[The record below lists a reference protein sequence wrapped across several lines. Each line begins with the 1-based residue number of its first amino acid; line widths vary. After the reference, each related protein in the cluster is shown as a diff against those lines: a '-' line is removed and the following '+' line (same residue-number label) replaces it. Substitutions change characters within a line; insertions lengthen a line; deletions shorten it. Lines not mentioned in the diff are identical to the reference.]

1 MPDNLKLLTKDYFNR
16 HPVKE
21 YSAARL
27 EYSMLLMPEVMDV
40 VDEKLPEMREM
51 AAKRG
56 IDIPDTTEQM
66 KRVEEEEDTGK
77 LLRMLRQTHPP
88 VVRKAVREKL
98 LKREMEVLPEI
109 QRMILKAF
117 NDNTI
122 ENCVRFMTKCETDCT
137 EWIMRH
143 YDDVREPYAR
153 SISTRMCMVTIFTCP
168 STFGFQRGFLTL
180 AGMMTVPLCSAQ
192 AWKSLLTLG
201 LIQSLFSVTATLQLS
216 GVTV

>member
-1 MPDNLKLLTKDYFNR
+1 MSNNLKLLTRDYFNK

-77 LLRMLRQTHPP
+77 LLRMLRQTQPP

-143 YDDVREPYAR
+143 YDDVRDPYAR
-153 SISTRMCMVTIFTCP
+153 SMLCLVLGFRASTDVIP
-168 STFGFQRGFLTL
+168 FLVQQVD
-180 AGMMTVPLCSAQ
+180 AFERQFPD
-192 AWKSLLTLG
+192 KSFEQG
-201 LIQSLFSVTATLQLS
+201 PPDGSL
-216 GVTV
+216 

>member
-98 LKREMEVLPEI
+98 LKREIEVLPEI

-153 SISTRMCMVTIFTCP
+153 SMLCLVLGFRASTDVIP
-168 STFGFQRGFLTL
+168 FLVQQVDAFERQFPDKSFEQGPL
-180 AGMMTVPLCSAQ
+180 MALYEIRARFRTV
-192 AWKSLLTLG
+192 
-201 LIQSLFSVTATLQLS
+201 
-216 GVTV
+216 

>member
-16 HPVKE
+16 QPVKE

-40 VDEKLPEMREM
+40 VDEKLPGMRVM

-88 VVRKAVREKL
+88 VVRKVVREKL
-98 LKREMEVLPEI
+98 LKREREVLPEI

-153 SISTRMCMVTIFTCP
+153 SMLCLVLGFRASTDVIP
-168 STFGFQRGFLTL
+168 FLVQQVDAFERQFPDKSFEQGPL
-180 AGMMTVPLCSAQ
+180 MALYEIRARFRTV
-192 AWKSLLTLG
+192 
-201 LIQSLFSVTATLQLS
+201 
-216 GVTV
+216 

>member
-40 VDEKLPEMREM
+40 VDEKLPGMRVM
-51 AAKRG
+51 AAKQG
-56 IDIPDTTEQM
+56 IDIPDTTEQR

-88 VVRKAVREKL
+88 VVRKVVREKL
-98 LKREMEVLPEI
+98 LKREREVLPEI

-122 ENCVRFMTKCETDCT
+122 ENCVRFMTKCETDCS
-137 EWIMRH
+137 EWIMQH

-153 SISTRMCMVTIFTCP
+153 SMLCLVLGFRASTDVIP
-168 STFGFQRGFLTL
+168 FLVQQVDVFEKHFPDKSYEQGPL
-180 AGMMTVPLCSAQ
+180 MALYEIRARFRTV
-192 AWKSLLTLG
+192 
-201 LIQSLFSVTATLQLS
+201 
-216 GVTV
+216 

>member
-56 IDIPDTTEQM
+56 IDIPDTKEQM

-77 LLRMLRQTHPP
+77 LLRMLRQTQPP

-153 SISTRMCMVTIFTCP
+153 SMLCLVLGFRASTDVIP
-168 STFGFQRGFLTL
+168 FLVQQVD
-180 AGMMTVPLCSAQ
+180 AFERQFPDKSFEQGPLMALYEIR
-192 AWKSLLTLG
+192 AR
-201 LIQSLFSVTATLQLS
+201 FRTA
-216 GVTV
+216 

>member
-56 IDIPDTTEQM
+56 IDIPYTTEQM

-77 LLRMLRQTHPP
+77 LLRMLRQTQPP

-98 LKREMEVLPEI
+98 LKREMEALPEI

-153 SISTRMCMVTIFTCP
+153 SMLCLVLGFRASTDVIP
-168 STFGFQRGFLTL
+168 FLVQQVDAFERQFPDKSFEQGPL
-180 AGMMTVPLCSAQ
+180 MALYEIRARFRTV
-192 AWKSLLTLG
+192 
-201 LIQSLFSVTATLQLS
+201 
-216 GVTV
+216 

>member
-27 EYSMLLMPEVMDV
+27 EYSMLLIPEVMDV

-56 IDIPDTTEQM
+56 IDIPDTKEQM

-77 LLRMLRQTHPP
+77 LLRMLRQTQPP

-153 SISTRMCMVTIFTCP
+153 SMLCLVLGFRASTDVIP
-168 STFGFQRGFLTL
+168 FLVQQVDAFERQFPDKSFEQGPL
-180 AGMMTVPLCSAQ
+180 MALYEIRARFRTV
-192 AWKSLLTLG
+192 
-201 LIQSLFSVTATLQLS
+201 
-216 GVTV
+216 

>member
-1 MPDNLKLLTKDYFNR
+1 MSDNLKLLTKDYFNR

-40 VDEKLPEMREM
+40 VDEKLPEMHEM

-56 IDIPDTTEQM
+56 IDIPDTSELMAKVEQ
-66 KRVEEEEDTGK
+66 EEDTGK
-77 LLRMLRQTHPP
+77 LLRMLRQTQPP

-98 LKREMEVLPEI
+98 LNREEEVLPEI

-122 ENCVRFMTKCETDCT
+122 ENCVRFMTKCGTDCT
-137 EWIMRH
+137 EWIVQH

-153 SISTRMCMVTIFTCP
+153 SMLCLVL
-168 STFGFQRGFLTL
+168 GFRANTDVIPFL
-180 AGMMTVPLCSAQ
+180 MQQVNSFEKHFPD
-192 AWKSLLTLG
+192 
-201 LIQSLFSVTATLQLS
+201 
-216 GVTV
+216 

>member
-56 IDIPDTTEQM
+56 IDIPDTTEQR

-77 LLRMLRQTHPP
+77 LLRMLRQTQPP

-109 QRMILKAF
+109 HLMILKAF

-143 YDDVREPYAR
+143 YDDVRDPYAR
-153 SISTRMCMVTIFTCP
+153 SMLCLVLGFRASTDVIP
-168 STFGFQRGFLTL
+168 FLVQQVDAFERQFPDKSFEQGPL
-180 AGMMTVPLCSAQ
+180 MALYEIRARFRTV
-192 AWKSLLTLG
+192 
-201 LIQSLFSVTATLQLS
+201 
-216 GVTV
+216 

>member
-40 VDEKLPEMREM
+40 VDEKLPGMRVM
-51 AAKRG
+51 AAKQG
-56 IDIPDTTEQM
+56 IDIPDTTEQR

-88 VVRKAVREKL
+88 VVRKVVREKL
-98 LKREMEVLPEI
+98 LKREREVLPEI

-122 ENCVRFMTKCETDCT
+122 ENCVRFMTKCETDCS
-137 EWIMRH
+137 EWIMQH

-153 SISTRMCMVTIFTCP
+153 SMLCLVLGFRASTDVIP
-168 STFGFQRGFLTL
+168 FLVQQVDVFEKHFPDKSCEH
-180 AGMMTVPLCSAQ
+180 VPLMALYERR
-192 AWKSLLTLG
+192 AR
-201 LIQSLFSVTATLQLS
+201 FR
-216 GVTV
+216 TV

>member
-51 AAKRG
+51 AAKQG

-153 SISTRMCMVTIFTCP
+153 SMLCLVLGFRASTDVIPFLVQQVDV
-168 STFGFQRGFLTL
+168 FGKQFPDKSYEQGPLMALYEIRARFR
-180 AGMMTVPLCSAQ
+180 TV
-192 AWKSLLTLG
+192 
-201 LIQSLFSVTATLQLS
+201 
-216 GVTV
+216 

>member
-40 VDEKLPEMREM
+40 VDAKLPEMREM

-77 LLRMLRQTHPP
+77 LLRMLRQTQPP

-153 SISTRMCMVTIFTCP
+153 SMLCLVLGFRASTDVIP
-168 STFGFQRGFLTL
+168 FLVQQVDAFERQFPDKSFEQGPL
-180 AGMMTVPLCSAQ
+180 MALYEIRARFRTV
-192 AWKSLLTLG
+192 
-201 LIQSLFSVTATLQLS
+201 
-216 GVTV
+216 

>member
-77 LLRMLRQTHPP
+77 LLRMLRQTQPP

-153 SISTRMCMVTIFTCP
+153 SMLCLVLGFRASTDVIP
-168 STFGFQRGFLTL
+168 FLVQQVD
-180 AGMMTVPLCSAQ
+180 AFERQFPDKSFEQGPLMALYEIR
-192 AWKSLLTLG
+192 AR
-201 LIQSLFSVTATLQLS
+201 FRPV
-216 GVTV
+216 

>member
-56 IDIPDTTEQM
+56 IDIPYTTEQM

-77 LLRMLRQTHPP
+77 LLRMLRQTQPP

-153 SISTRMCMVTIFTCP
+153 SMLCLVLGFRASTDVIP
-168 STFGFQRGFLTL
+168 FLVQQVD
-180 AGMMTVPLCSAQ
+180 AFERQFPDKSFEQGPLMALYEIR
-192 AWKSLLTLG
+192 ARFW
-201 LIQSLFSVTATLQLS
+201 TA
-216 GVTV
+216 

>member
-153 SISTRMCMVTIFTCP
+153 SMLCLVLGFRASTDVIP
-168 STFGFQRGFLTL
+168 FLVQQVDAFERQFPDKSFEQGPL
-180 AGMMTVPLCSAQ
+180 MALYEIRARFRTV
-192 AWKSLLTLG
+192 
-201 LIQSLFSVTATLQLS
+201 
-216 GVTV
+216 

>member
-40 VDEKLPEMREM
+40 VDKKLPEMREM

-153 SISTRMCMVTIFTCP
+153 SMLCLVLGFRASTDVIP
-168 STFGFQRGFLTL
+168 FLVQQVD
-180 AGMMTVPLCSAQ
+180 AFERQFPDKSFEQGPLMALYEIR
-192 AWKSLLTLG
+192 AR
-201 LIQSLFSVTATLQLS
+201 FRTA
-216 GVTV
+216 

>member
-1 MPDNLKLLTKDYFNR
+1 
-16 HPVKE
+16 
-21 YSAARL
+21 
-27 EYSMLLMPEVMDV
+27 MLLMPEVRDV

-66 KRVEEEEDTGK
+66 ARVEQEEDTGK
-77 LLRMLRQTHPP
+77 LLRMLRQTQPP

-122 ENCVRFMTKCETDCT
+122 ENCVRFMTKCGTDCT

-153 SISTRMCMVTIFTCP
+153 SMLCLVLGFRASTDVIP
-168 STFGFQRGFLTL
+168 FLVQQVDAFERQFPDKSFEQGPL
-180 AGMMTVPLCSAQ
+180 MALYEIRARFRTV
-192 AWKSLLTLG
+192 
-201 LIQSLFSVTATLQLS
+201 
-216 GVTV
+216 

>member
-1 MPDNLKLLTKDYFNR
+1 MDFQEYYFFSAEKGMVMPDNLKLLTKDYFNR

-51 AAKRG
+51 SAKRG

-109 QRMILKAF
+109 QRMILKAA
-117 NDNTI
+117 D
-122 ENCVRFMTKCETDCT
+122 
-137 EWIMRH
+137 
-143 YDDVREPYAR
+143 
-153 SISTRMCMVTIFTCP
+153 
-168 STFGFQRGFLTL
+168 
-180 AGMMTVPLCSAQ
+180 
-192 AWKSLLTLG
+192 
-201 LIQSLFSVTATLQLS
+201 
-216 GVTV
+216 

>member
-51 AAKRG
+51 SAKRG

-77 LLRMLRQTHPP
+77 LLRMLRQTQPP

-153 SISTRMCMVTIFTCP
+153 SMLCLVL
-168 STFGFQRGFLTL
+168 GFRADPDVIPFLVQQVD
-180 AGMMTVPLCSAQ
+180 AFERQFPDKSFEQGPLMALYEIR
-192 AWKSLLTLG
+192 AR
-201 LIQSLFSVTATLQLS
+201 FRTA
-216 GVTV
+216 

>member
-40 VDEKLPEMREM
+40 VDEKLPGMREM
-51 AAKRG
+51 AAKQG

-153 SISTRMCMVTIFTCP
+153 SMLCLVLGFRASTDVIP
-168 STFGFQRGFLTL
+168 FLVQQVDAFERQFPDKSFEQGPL
-180 AGMMTVPLCSAQ
+180 MALYEIRARFRTV
-192 AWKSLLTLG
+192 
-201 LIQSLFSVTATLQLS
+201 
-216 GVTV
+216 

>member
-16 HPVKE
+16 QPVKE

-77 LLRMLRQTHPP
+77 LLRMLRQTQPP

-153 SISTRMCMVTIFTCP
+153 SMLCLVLGFRASTDVIP
-168 STFGFQRGFLTL
+168 FLVQQVDAFERQFPDKSFEQGPL
-180 AGMMTVPLCSAQ
+180 MALYEIRARFRTV
-192 AWKSLLTLG
+192 
-201 LIQSLFSVTATLQLS
+201 
-216 GVTV
+216 

>member
-66 KRVEEEEDTGK
+66 KRVEEEDDTGK
-77 LLRMLRQTHPP
+77 LLRMLRQTQPP

-122 ENCVRFMTKCETDCT
+122 ENCVRFMTKCETDCS
-137 EWIMRH
+137 EWIMQH

-153 SISTRMCMVTIFTCP
+153 SMLCMVQI
-168 STFGFQRGFLTL
+168 GR
-180 AGMMTVPLCSAQ
+180 AHV
-192 AWKSLLTLG
+192 
-201 LIQSLFSVTATLQLS
+201 
-216 GVTV
+216 

>member
-1 MPDNLKLLTKDYFNR
+1 MADNLKLLTKDYFNR

-77 LLRMLRQTHPP
+77 LLRMLRQTQPP

-143 YDDVREPYAR
+143 YDDVRDPYAR
-153 SISTRMCMVTIFTCP
+153 SMLCLVLGFRASTDVIP
-168 STFGFQRGFLTL
+168 FLVQQVDAFERQFPDKSFEQGPL
-180 AGMMTVPLCSAQ
+180 MALYEIRARFRTV
-192 AWKSLLTLG
+192 
-201 LIQSLFSVTATLQLS
+201 
-216 GVTV
+216 

>member
-40 VDEKLPEMREM
+40 VDAKLPQMREM

-77 LLRMLRQTHPP
+77 LLRMLRQTQPP

-143 YDDVREPYAR
+143 YDDVREPYACSMLCLVLGFR
-153 SISTRMCMVTIFTCP
+153 ASTDVIP
-168 STFGFQRGFLTL
+168 FLVQQVDAFERQFPDKSFEQGPL
-180 AGMMTVPLCSAQ
+180 MALYEIRARFRTV
-192 AWKSLLTLG
+192 
-201 LIQSLFSVTATLQLS
+201 
-216 GVTV
+216 

>member
-66 KRVEEEEDTGK
+66 KRVEEEEDIGK
-77 LLRMLRQTHPP
+77 LLRMLRQTQPP
-88 VVRKAVREKL
+88 VVRKAAREKL
-98 LKREMEVLPEI
+98 LKREMEALPEI

-153 SISTRMCMVTIFTCP
+153 SMLCLVLGFRASTDVIP
-168 STFGFQRGFLTL
+168 FLVQQVDAFERQFPDKSFEQGPL
-180 AGMMTVPLCSAQ
+180 MALYEIRARFWTV
-192 AWKSLLTLG
+192 
-201 LIQSLFSVTATLQLS
+201 
-216 GVTV
+216 

>member
-56 IDIPDTTEQM
+56 IDIPYTTEQM

-77 LLRMLRQTHPP
+77 LLRMLRQTQPP

-98 LKREMEVLPEI
+98 LKREMEALPEI

-153 SISTRMCMVTIFTCP
+153 SMLCLVLGFRASTDVIP
-168 STFGFQRGFLTL
+168 FLVQQVD
-180 AGMMTVPLCSAQ
+180 AFERQFPDKSFEQGPLMALYEIR
-192 AWKSLLTLG
+192 ARFW
-201 LIQSLFSVTATLQLS
+201 TA
-216 GVTV
+216 

>member
-1 MPDNLKLLTKDYFNR
+1 MVMPDNLKLLTKDYFNR

-77 LLRMLRQTHPP
+77 LLRMLRQTQPP

-153 SISTRMCMVTIFTCP
+153 SMLCLVLGFRASTDVIP
-168 STFGFQRGFLTL
+168 FLVQQVD
-180 AGMMTVPLCSAQ
+180 AFERQFPDKSFEQGPLMALYEIR
-192 AWKSLLTLG
+192 ARFW
-201 LIQSLFSVTATLQLS
+201 TA
-216 GVTV
+216 

>member
-77 LLRMLRQTHPP
+77 LLRMLRQTQPP
-88 VVRKAVREKL
+88 VVRNAVREKL

-153 SISTRMCMVTIFTCP
+153 SMLCLVLGFRASTDVIP
-168 STFGFQRGFLTL
+168 FLVQQVD
-180 AGMMTVPLCSAQ
+180 AFERQFPDKSFEQGPLMALYEIR
-192 AWKSLLTLG
+192 AR
-201 LIQSLFSVTATLQLS
+201 FRTA
-216 GVTV
+216 

>member
-77 LLRMLRQTHPP
+77 LLRMLRQTQPP

-98 LKREMEVLPEI
+98 LKREMEALPEI

-153 SISTRMCMVTIFTCP
+153 SMLCLVLGFRASTDVIP
-168 STFGFQRGFLTL
+168 FLVQQVDAFERQFPDKSFEQGPL
-180 AGMMTVPLCSAQ
+180 MALYEIRARFRTV
-192 AWKSLLTLG
+192 
-201 LIQSLFSVTATLQLS
+201 
-216 GVTV
+216 